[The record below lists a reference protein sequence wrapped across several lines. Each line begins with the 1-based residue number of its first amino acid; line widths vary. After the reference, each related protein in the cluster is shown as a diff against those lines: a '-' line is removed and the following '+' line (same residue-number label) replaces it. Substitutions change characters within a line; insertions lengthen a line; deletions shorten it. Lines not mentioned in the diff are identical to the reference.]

1 MMLYEKLPAGHI
13 LNKIIVI
20 WFLKPAPFVIRS
32 WSRDQTVAF
41 KFINYLFLNTNFAL
55 KLQRIGHVTSWCKW
69 PIGHLFMDLVLR
81 TFRDCL
87 PIISPKILC
96 RF

>member
-32 WSRDQTVAF
+32 CSRDQTVAF
-41 KFINYLFLNTNFAL
+41 KWITSFWTQILHLNFKENVE
-55 KLQRIGHVTSWCKW
+55 KMMW
-69 PIGHLFMDLVLR
+69 
-81 TFRDCL
+81 
-87 PIISPKILC
+87 
-96 RF
+96 

>member
-1 MMLYEKLPAGHI
+1 MMLYEKLLAGHI

-55 KLQRIGHVTSWCKW
+55 
-69 PIGHLFMDLVLR
+69 IGHLFMDLVLR

>member
-1 MMLYEKLPAGHI
+1 MLYEKLPAGHI

-41 KFINYLFLNTNFAL
+41 K
-55 KLQRIGHVTSWCKW
+55 
-69 PIGHLFMDLVLR
+69 
-81 TFRDCL
+81 
-87 PIISPKILC
+87 
-96 RF
+96 